1 MILLPQLYLHYYTF
15 LNKLF
20 FVERQFFNI
29 TGATIGAV
37 QVINKKSYH
46 DDGDTFTLDGI
57 FHDED
62 EIIIESLCQHLR
74 LAFETCG
81 GDRTEESF
89 QKKTSI
95 TSIIQTKNKTIST
108 TGSKNT
114 DGGSNGESGNSG
126 SNTVVDTEDLAMLSL
141 STEALLRFELKHR
154 ATGDQRQSN
163 VGTLQNANYV
173 HIFI

>member
-1 MILLPQLYLHYYTF
+1 M
-15 LNKLF
+15 
-20 FVERQFFNI
+20 
-29 TGATIGAV
+29 

-95 TSIIQTKNKTIST
+95 VQTKNKTISTTST

-114 DGGSNGESGNSG
+114 DGGSNGESGESGSNSGSKSG

-173 HIFI
+173 HIFF

>member
-1 MILLPQLYLHYYTF
+1 M
-15 LNKLF
+15 
-20 FVERQFFNI
+20 
-29 TGATIGAV
+29 

-95 TSIIQTKNKTIST
+95 VQTKNKTISTTST

-114 DGGSNGESGNSG
+114 DGGSNGESGESGSNSG
-126 SNTVVDTEDLAMLSL
+126 STTVVDTEDLAMLSL

-163 VGTLQNANYV
+163 VGTLKNANYV
-173 HIFI
+173 HILFLTFFSIKFYILILLTYILKIFVLFC

>member
-1 MILLPQLYLHYYTF
+1 M
-15 LNKLF
+15 
-20 FVERQFFNI
+20 
-29 TGATIGAV
+29 

-95 TSIIQTKNKTIST
+95 VQTKNKTISTTST

-114 DGGSNGESGNSG
+114 DGGSNGESGESGSKSG

-163 VGTLQNANYV
+163 VGTLECKLCPYFFL
-173 HIFI
+173 IFFSIKFYILILLTNILIPIENFCYLFF

>member
-1 MILLPQLYLHYYTF
+1 M
-15 LNKLF
+15 
-20 FVERQFFNI
+20 
-29 TGATIGAV
+29 

-95 TSIIQTKNKTIST
+95 VQTKNKTISTTST

-114 DGGSNGESGNSG
+114 DGGSNGESGESGSKSG

-173 HIFI
+173 LFLLIFFSIKFYILILLTYILKIFVIFF